1 MNNKRVNSAIRSNK
15 VMVIGNEGQ
24 QYGILPTH
32 IAISKAKNQG
42 LDLVEVSDKSN
53 PPVCKMMDYG
63 KYQFDQRKIEKKQK
77 AKNKVHLKEI
87 RMKTVIANNDLTT
100 KVKKCIDFLTK
111 GNKVK
116 ISISTHPRR
125 HNDKDVAMN
134 MMETISE
141 ILGDFG
147 TISAKPKLDGRFL
160 NAFFTPI

>member
-147 TISAKPKLDGRFL
+147 SILSKPKLEGRFL
-160 NAFFTPI
+160 NAFFIPN

>member
-1 MNNKRVNSAIRSNK
+1 MNNKKVNRQIKANR
-15 VMVIGNEGQ
+15 VMVIGHDGEQLGQ
-24 QYGILPTH
+24 MPTN
-32 IAISKAKNQG
+32 IAISKAENQG
-42 LDLVEVSDKSN
+42 YDLVEVSTKSN
-53 PPVCKMMDYG
+53 PPVCKIMDYG
-63 KYQFDQRKIEKKQK
+63 KYQFDQRKMEKKNR

-100 KVKKCIDFLTK
+100 KVKKCVDFLTK

-141 ILGDFG
+141 ILEDFG
-147 TISAKPKLDGRFL
+147 SLSSKPKLDGRFL
-160 NAFFTPI
+160 NAFFIPK